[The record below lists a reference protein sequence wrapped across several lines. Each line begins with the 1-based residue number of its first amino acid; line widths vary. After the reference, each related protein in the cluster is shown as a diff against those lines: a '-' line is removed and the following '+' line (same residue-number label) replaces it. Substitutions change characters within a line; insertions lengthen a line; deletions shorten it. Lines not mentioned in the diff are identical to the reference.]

1 MLQKHLS
8 SGVEVNAVTPL
19 VCRDSSGTAFISQIP
34 CRIPLL
40 QEKDLSSGV
49 VHQDAAPITLPLAV
63 FQVLV
68 TYSGQECTGLAEQH
82 NPPSDKVKVLLG
94 STHQGSCSQQQQAL
108 RLYVIQFGAYLC
120 ATARSRLQP
129 GKCTYLLLNKPAQ
142 IVIRLKTH
150 IVGLYVKSTLTARLS
165 SSCSSK
171 VRPHHLTAQ

>member
-1 MLQKHLS
+1 MYSWQTDTNPAKW
-8 SGVEVNAVTPL
+8 EPL
-19 VCRDSSGTAFISQIP
+19 AIWTSATRLPRGGQLP
-34 CRIPLL
+34 RLL
-40 QEKDLSSGV
+40 VAACIRGWASLAGR
-49 VHQDAAPITLPLAV
+49 AAPV
-63 FQVLV
+63 Q
-68 TYSGQECTGLAEQH
+68 
-82 NPPSDKVKVLLG
+82 VLLG

-142 IVIRLKTH
+142 IVIRFKTH

>member
-1 MLQKHLS
+1 MYSWQTDTNPAKW
-8 SGVEVNAVTPL
+8 EPL
-19 VCRDSSGTAFISQIP
+19 AIWTSATRLPRGGQLP
-34 CRIPLL
+34 GLL
-40 QEKDLSSGV
+40 VAACIRGWASLAGR
-49 VHQDAAPITLPLAV
+49 AAPV
-63 FQVLV
+63 Q
-68 TYSGQECTGLAEQH
+68 
-82 NPPSDKVKVLLG
+82 VLLG

-120 ATARSRLQP
+120 ATARSRLRP

>member
-1 MLQKHLS
+1 MYSWQTDTNPAKW
-8 SGVEVNAVTPL
+8 EPL
-19 VCRDSSGTAFISQIP
+19 AIWTSATRLPRGGQLP
-34 CRIPLL
+34 GLL
-40 QEKDLSSGV
+40 VAACIRGWASLAGR
-49 VHQDAAPITLPLAV
+49 AAPV
-63 FQVLV
+63 Q
-68 TYSGQECTGLAEQH
+68 
-82 NPPSDKVKVLLG
+82 VLLG

-120 ATARSRLQP
+120 ATARSRLRP

-142 IVIRLKTH
+142 IVIRFKTH